1 MIEMVIKRMTEVYN
15 GPRTIV
21 KDYDDVLVPPR
32 AANLQMPSPSNPG
45 GAPHVILVDY
55 PTVEE
60 VEGLKRDGFYDLAD
74 SGQDEDDLGLRS
86 RDDSRDEA
94 KRQKDVMSGVQDDT
108 FPTDPEHRTMT
119 RYLCFDVYDLDG
131 DGVPEDVIFWVLK
144 EDKSLLKA
152 IALTELFPS
161 DPPRRPLAETSFLPV
176 KGRHEGISLPELM
189 EGTHDFLKQTLDQG
203 MDGGTLATT
212 PFFFYRAASSL
223 KPEVLRP
230 WPGDGIPLSDPQR
243 DINFPQIP
251 FDGSFSLNAFALGK
265 QQQER
270 LTLVGDLQAGRV
282 PQGKSSA
289 LRTVGGINTILA
301 QGEARPERVLRR
313 FFMGFAEIFKQMH
326 ELNQHFF
333 PEEKQIRVLGI
344 VEPGENPYPKIV
356 RKEHLAGRFVWDF
369 RASILNSSKV
379 ARQQGL
385 EQLMGM
391 LINPIMIQLGIVGP
405 DQIFRMVHDFVQ
417 STANDPTRYL
427 QEPTPGAG
435 KQRLTANEA
444 ISIIFDHMMPDG
456 VPAEPSAK
464 DHLDQLQ
471 GFMQDDRFG
480 LFDQSQ
486 LELFRIWLTQ
496 IAQLSIS
503 EQGQQ
508 EVAQLAE
515 GFQKKQAA
523 GANGEAT
530 PTPVDQAAPPV
541 NANELTDETL
551 PGAGGGANQ

>member
-1 MIEMVIKRMTEVYN
+1 
-15 GPRTIV
+15 
-21 KDYDDVLVPPR
+21 
-32 AANLQMPSPSNPG
+32 
-45 GAPHVILVDY
+45 
-55 PTVEE
+55 
-60 VEGLKRDGFYDLAD
+60 
-74 SGQDEDDLGLRS
+74 
-86 RDDSRDEA
+86 
-94 KRQKDVMSGVQDDT
+94 
-108 FPTDPEHRTMT
+108 
-119 RYLCFDVYDLDG
+119 
-131 DGVPEDVIFWVLK
+131 
-144 EDKSLLKA
+144 
-152 IALTELFPS
+152 
-161 DPPRRPLAETSFLPV
+161 
-176 KGRHEGISLPELM
+176 
-189 EGTHDFLKQTLDQG
+189 
-203 MDGGTLATT
+203 
-212 PFFFYRAASSL
+212 
-223 KPEVLRP
+223 
-230 WPGDGIPLSDPQR
+230 
-243 DINFPQIP
+243 
-251 FDGSFSLNAFALGK
+251 
-265 QQQER
+265 
-270 LTLVGDLQAGRV
+270 
-282 PQGKSSA
+282 
-289 LRTVGGINTILA
+289 
-301 QGEARPERVLRR
+301 
-313 FFMGFAEIFKQMH
+313 
-326 ELNQHFF
+326 
-333 PEEKQIRVLGI
+333 
-344 VEPGENPYPKIV
+344 
-356 RKEHLAGRFVWDF
+356 
-369 RASILNSSKV
+369 
-379 ARQQGL
+379 
-385 EQLMGM
+385 
-391 LINPIMIQLGIVGP
+391 MIQLGIVGP